1 MKKYN
6 LKRKGMAA
14 AALTLAFGMFTPS
27 VSFAAGTPVNVLSGT
42 ESQMSSDKEVV
53 YVNNYS
59 AAKRDVNFNDNW
71 KFYLG
76 DASGAEEPA
85 FDDSKWEHVNLPHDY
100 SIEQEYSTKME
111 AESGYLPG
119 GIGWYR
125 KSFTLG
131 KTAENKRVRIDF
143 GGVYMDATVWVNGT
157 QVGSHPYGY
166 TPFSFD
172 ITDLVKFDGENVITV
187 KVNHQTPSSR
197 WYSGSGIYRS
207 VDLNIVNP
215 VHVDLYGT
223 KVETP
228 NLETEKGGAV
238 TTNIKTTVANDS
250 DREQNVTLTHTIFK
264 KGGEP
269 SANIGTVTT
278 ETKAIAAG
286 ETAAIDATVN
296 AQNPELWSTT
306 NPALYTV
313 RTEVKI
319 GEEVVDTYDT
329 EYGFRYFKFDENSGF
344 SLNGTNMKL
353 KGVCM
358 HHDQGALGA
367 EAWKRAIERQVEI
380 LKEMGCNSIRVT
392 HNPAAE
398 ELINICNEKGILVV
412 EEMFDGWQNAK
423 NGNNNDYARFFK
435 EWMEKDVRSWIRRD
449 RNHPSVIMWSIGNEI
464 PDTHADAHGQEITR
478 SLLAVVRKW
487 DYRKVAPVTI
497 GSNYMP
503 WENAQKCADIV
514 KVAGYNYAE
523 KYYAEHHEKH
533 PDWIIYG
540 SETSSVVQS
549 RGVYHFPLERANL
562 IEADEQCSAL
572 GNSTTSWAAKNTEYC
587 ITMDRDTPYS
597 CGQFIWTAIDYIGE
611 PTPYQTKNSYFG
623 QMDTAGFPKDS
634 YYVFRSEWTDGKKD
648 PMIHVYPY
656 WDFNPGQ
663 QVDVRITSN
672 APEVELFVNGAS
684 QGKQQID
691 HQKGTVLQPSW
702 KVPYAPGSI
711 CAVAYDETGREIAR
725 QERHSFGNTDHY
737 VLKANKSALH
747 ADGEDMIFVEI
758 SAEDRDGYPV
768 ENASDYVRVTVEGAG
783 RLIGLD
789 NGDSTDYDAY
799 KGTVRKLFQGKLL
812 AMIAAKTIPGEIR
825 VTVEDAWTATVS
837 MTDETGAGTA
847 TAVVETPDNTA
858 AAGHRTATVTLQ
870 AVEAPIRPGVCATEE
885 NREYPP
891 AFVDPGFVPVRK
903 LEMSAPYM
911 RLTPEK
917 PYVLLHTR
925 IYPMEATDRKLLW
938 SITDASGIP
947 SPVAKLEELED
958 GESIRITGVSDGS
971 FQVRCM
977 TCNGTTNIKMISQLD
992 FAVEGMGRTFH
1003 SPYEPVAGISYVGSF
1018 GGDVSRGV
1026 ENSAGT
1032 DKAQPTGLV
1041 YEALDFGEFGS
1052 DEITLSIF
1060 ANDNDPHRIQI
1071 WKGEPEE
1078 SGSGTQGTLV
1088 GEITYQKPGIWE
1100 VFQPDTFVLPRR
1112 LKGVTKLTIVSEDKI
1127 FLKEFHFTRQEKAYA
1142 RLSALTD
1149 GVTYGDSFVRTGDAV
1164 EQIGNN
1170 VSFEFTDMNF
1180 GEAGTD
1186 SIVICGR
1193 TPLQQNTIQLRFT
1206 DGATQVL
1213 PFPHSEE
1220 YRELRF
1226 PLERVTGEQNV
1237 TFVFL
1242 PGCNFDFKW
1251 FRFEKSGSEE

>member
-1 MKKYN
+1 MNSK
-6 LKRKGMAA
+6 
-14 AALTLAFGMFTPS
+14 TLW
-27 VSFAAGTPVNVLSGT
+27 
-42 ESQMSSDKEVV
+42 
-53 YVNNYS
+53 
-59 AAKRDVNFNDNW
+59 NDNW
-71 KFYLG
+71 YFAKTALG
-76 DASGAEEPA
+76 VNWEDRTLWEREMQPA
-85 FDDSKWEHVNLPHDY
+85 DLPHDWLIY
-100 SIEQEYSTKME
+100 DTKNLYE
-111 AESGYLPG
+111 DS
-119 GIGWYR
+119 IGWYR
-125 KSFTLG
+125 KKFVYSASG
-131 KTAENKRVRIDF
+131 VKRAGEAAQENLREQSKSVAGNACTTCDERVILRF
-143 GGVYMDATVWVNGT
+143 EGVYMDSSIYING
-157 QVGSHPYGY
+157 VCLGDWKYGY
-166 TPFSFD
+166 STFDWD
-172 ITDLVKFDGENVITV
+172 ITDHLREGENEVVLRVTFQAP
-187 KVNHQTPSSR
+187 NSR
-197 WYSGSGIYRS
+197 WYSGAGIYRNVWMIRLPETHIPLDGIYTS
-207 VDLNIVNP
+207 S
-215 VHVDLYGT
+215 
-223 KVETP
+223 VETE
-228 NLETEKGGAV
+228 NGYDLTIDTELEWGAITENYELEYCLHYAGDSKNSAETENREIFRVKQPLAGGQE
-238 TTNIKTTVANDS
+238 KTSVAIPVDNPRKWDITDPYLYDLTVRLCKLPMND
-250 DREQNVTLTHTIFK
+250 
-264 KGGEP
+264 GE
-269 SANIGTVTT
+269 NG
-278 ETKAIAAG
+278 AG
-286 ETAAIDATVN
+286 E
-296 AQNPELWSTT
+296 
-306 NPALYTV
+306 ALQK
-313 RTEVKI
+313 TEI
-319 GEEVVDTYDT
+319 TQEEHLRI
-329 EYGFRYFKFDENSGF
+329 GFRTMQFDPARGF
-344 SLNGTNMKL
+344 LLNGRKVRLN
-353 KGVCM
+353 GACD
-358 HHDQGALGA
+358 HHDLGALGA
-367 EAWKRAIERQVEI
+367 AFHKEAMRRKFELMRSMGVNAVRTSHNMPAVE
-380 LKEMGCNSIRVT
+380 LMELADEMGF
-392 HNPAAE
+392 
-398 ELINICNEKGILVV
+398 LIVSEAFDMW
-412 EEMFDGWQNAK
+412 EMAK
-423 NGNNNDYARFFK
+423 NPYDYARFFK

-672 APEVELFVNGAS
+672 APEVELFVNGVS

-758 SAEDRDGYPV
+758 SAEDRNGYPV

-783 RLIGLD
+783 RLVGLD
-789 NGDSTDYDAY
+789 NGDSADYDAY

-812 AMIAAKTIPGEIR
+812 AMIAAKTTPGEIR
-825 VTVEDAWTATVS
+825 VTVEDAWAATVNS
-837 MTDETGAGTA
+837 MTNETGTGTA
-847 TAVVETPDNTA
+847 TA

-958 GESIRITGVSDGS
+958 GKSIRITGVSDGS

-977 TCNGTTNIKMISQLD
+977 TCNGTPNIKMISQLD
-992 FAVEGMGRTFH
+992 FAVEGMGQTFH
-1003 SPYEPVAGISYVGSF
+1003 SPYEPVTGISYVGSF

-1041 YEALDFGEFGS
+1041 YEALDFGEFVS

-1112 LKGVTKLTIVSEDKI
+1112 LKGVTKLTIVSESKI

-1170 VSFEFTDMNF
+1170 VSLEFTDMNF

>member
-1 MKKYN
+1 M
-6 LKRKGMAA
+6 
-14 AALTLAFGMFTPS
+14 
-27 VSFAAGTPVNVLSGT
+27 
-42 ESQMSSDKEVV
+42 
-53 YVNNYS
+53 
-59 AAKRDVNFNDNW
+59 
-71 KFYLG
+71 
-76 DASGAEEPA
+76 
-85 FDDSKWEHVNLPHDY
+85 
-100 SIEQEYSTKME
+100 
-111 AESGYLPG
+111 
-119 GIGWYR
+119 
-125 KSFTLG
+125 
-131 KTAENKRVRIDF
+131 
-143 GGVYMDATVWVNGT
+143 
-157 QVGSHPYGY
+157 
-166 TPFSFD
+166 
-172 ITDLVKFDGENVITV
+172 
-187 KVNHQTPSSR
+187 
-197 WYSGSGIYRS
+197 
-207 VDLNIVNP
+207 
-215 VHVDLYGT
+215 
-223 KVETP
+223 
-228 NLETEKGGAV
+228 
-238 TTNIKTTVANDS
+238 
-250 DREQNVTLTHTIFK
+250 
-264 KGGEP
+264 
-269 SANIGTVTT
+269 
-278 ETKAIAAG
+278 
-286 ETAAIDATVN
+286 
-296 AQNPELWSTT
+296 
-306 NPALYTV
+306 
-313 RTEVKI
+313 
-319 GEEVVDTYDT
+319 
-329 EYGFRYFKFDENSGF
+329 
-344 SLNGTNMKL
+344 
-353 KGVCM
+353 
-358 HHDQGALGA
+358 
-367 EAWKRAIERQVEI
+367 
-380 LKEMGCNSIRVT
+380 
-392 HNPAAE
+392 
-398 ELINICNEKGILVV
+398 
-412 EEMFDGWQNAK
+412 
-423 NGNNNDYARFFK
+423 
-435 EWMEKDVRSWIRRD
+435 
-449 RNHPSVIMWSIGNEI
+449 
-464 PDTHADAHGQEITR
+464 
-478 SLLAVVRKW
+478 
-487 DYRKVAPVTI
+487 
-497 GSNYMP
+497 
-503 WENAQKCADIV
+503 
-514 KVAGYNYAE
+514 
-523 KYYAEHHEKH
+523 
-533 PDWIIYG
+533 
-540 SETSSVVQS
+540 
-549 RGVYHFPLERANL
+549 
-562 IEADEQCSAL
+562 
-572 GNSTTSWAAKNTEYC
+572 
-587 ITMDRDTPYS
+587 
-597 CGQFIWTAIDYIGE
+597 
-611 PTPYQTKNSYFG
+611 
-623 QMDTAGFPKDS
+623 
-634 YYVFRSEWTDGKKD
+634 
-648 PMIHVYPY
+648 
-656 WDFNPGQ
+656 
-663 QVDVRITSN
+663 
-672 APEVELFVNGAS
+672 
-684 QGKQQID
+684 
-691 HQKGTVLQPSW
+691 
-702 KVPYAPGSI
+702 
-711 CAVAYDETGREIAR
+711 
-725 QERHSFGNTDHY
+725 
-737 VLKANKSALH
+737 
-747 ADGEDMIFVEI
+747 
-758 SAEDRDGYPV
+758 
-768 ENASDYVRVTVEGAG
+768 RVTVEGAG

-837 MTDETGAGTA
+837 MTDEPGAGTA

-992 FAVEGMGRTFH
+992 FAVEGMGQTFH
-1003 SPYEPVAGISYVGSF
+1003 SPYEPVTGISYVGSF

-1170 VSFEFTDMNF
+1170 VSLEFTDMNF

-1251 FRFEKSGSEE
+1251 FRFEKSGYEE

>member
-27 VSFAAGTPVNVLSGT
+27 VSFAAGTPVNVLSET

-76 DASGAEEPA
+76 DGSGAEEPA

-228 NLETEKGGAV
+228 NLETEKDGAV

-478 SLLAVVRKW
+478 SLLTAVRKW

-672 APEVELFVNGAS
+672 APEVELFVNGVS

-758 SAEDRDGYPV
+758 SAEDRNGYPV

-783 RLIGLD
+783 RLVGLD
-789 NGDSTDYDAY
+789 NGDSADYDAY

-812 AMIAAKTIPGEIR
+812 AMIAAKTTPGEIR
-825 VTVEDAWTATVS
+825 VTVEDAWAATVNS
-837 MTDETGAGTA
+837 MTNETGTGTA
-847 TAVVETPDNTA
+847 TA

-958 GESIRITGVSDGS
+958 GESIRITGISDGS

-992 FAVEGMGRTFH
+992 FAVEGMGQTFH
-1003 SPYEPVAGISYVGSF
+1003 SPYEPVTGISYVGSF

-1170 VSFEFTDMNF
+1170 VSLEFTDMNF

-1251 FRFEKSGSEE
+1251 FRFEKSGYEE

>member
-1 MKKYN
+1 MN
-6 LKRKGMAA
+6 SR
-14 AALTLAFGMFTPS
+14 TLW
-27 VSFAAGTPVNVLSGT
+27 
-42 ESQMSSDKEVV
+42 
-53 YVNNYS
+53 
-59 AAKRDVNFNDNW
+59 NDNW
-71 KFYLG
+71 YFAKTELG
-76 DASGAEEPA
+76 VE
-85 FDDSKWEHVNLPHDY
+85 WENRALWEREMQPVDLPHDWLIY
-100 SIEQEYSTKME
+100 DTKNLYE
-111 AESGYLPG
+111 DS
-119 GIGWYR
+119 IGWYR
-125 KSFTLG
+125 KRFEYSTSG
-131 KTAENKRVRIDF
+131 VKCAGEAAQENLREQSNPVAGNAHTTCDGCVILRF
-143 GGVYMDATVWVNGT
+143 EGVYMDSAIYVNGT
-157 QVGSHPYGY
+157 KLGEWKYGY
-166 TPFSFD
+166 STFDWD
-172 ITDLVKFDGENVITV
+172 ITEHLREGENEVV
-187 KVNHQTPSSR
+187 LRVVFQAPNSR
-197 WYSGSGIYRS
+197 WYSGAGIYRNVWMIRLPETHIPLDGIYTSS
-207 VDLNIVNP
+207 VA
-215 VHVDLYGT
+215 
-223 KVETP
+223 
-228 NLETEKGGAV
+228 TEKGYDLTIDTELEWGTENEDYELEYCLRSAGDS
-238 TTNIKTTVANDS
+238 KSPVATEGMKIF
-250 DREQNVTLTHTIFK
+250 REKQPLTRGQK
-264 KGGEP
+264 K
-269 SANIGTVTT
+269 ATVTIPVDNPRKWDIT
-278 ETKAIAAG
+278 DPYLYDLMVRLCRLPGNDGENGADGTAQKPETVQKP
-286 ETAAIDATVN
+286 ETT
-296 AQNPELWSTT
+296 Q
-306 NPALYTV
+306 
-313 RTEVKI
+313 
-319 GEEVVDTYDT
+319 EEHLRI
-329 EYGFRYFKFDENSGF
+329 GFRTIQFAPDQGF
-344 SLNGTNMKL
+344 LLNGRKVRLN
-353 KGVCM
+353 GACD
-358 HHDQGALGA
+358 HHDLGALGA
-367 EAWKRAIERQVEI
+367 AFHKEAMRRKFELMRSMGVNALRTSHNMPAVE
-380 LKEMGCNSIRVT
+380 LMELADEMGF
-392 HNPAAE
+392 
-398 ELINICNEKGILVV
+398 LILSEAFDMW
-412 EEMFDGWQNAK
+412 EMAK
-423 NGNNNDYARFFK
+423 NPYDYARFFK
-435 EWMEKDVRSWIRRD
+435 DWMEKDVRSWIRRD

-478 SLLAVVRKW
+478 SLLAAVREW
-487 DYRKVAPVTI
+487 DYRNVAPVTI

-514 KVAGYNYAE
+514 KLAGYNYAE
-523 KYYAEHHEKH
+523 KYYDEHHKKY

-549 RGVYHFPLERANL
+549 RGVYHFPLERASL

-587 ITMDRDTPYS
+587 IIMDRDTPYS

-634 YYVFRSEWTDGKKD
+634 YYLFRAEWTDEKKD
-648 PMIHVYPY
+648 PMVHVYPY

-672 APEVELFVNGAS
+672 APEVELFVNGVS

-702 KVPYAPGSI
+702 KVPYVPGSI
-711 CAVAYDETGREIAR
+711 CAVAYDETGREIVR

-737 VLKANKSALH
+737 VVKANKSTLR
-747 ADGEDMIFVEI
+747 ADGEDMIFVAI

-783 RLIGLD
+783 RLVGLD

-812 AMIAAKTIPGEIR
+812 AMIAAKTTPGEIR
-825 VTVEDAWTATVS
+825 VTVEDAWPES
-837 MTDETGAGTA
+837 KGSH
-847 TAVVETPDNTA
+847 PA
-858 AAGHRTATVTLQ
+858 APAAVTLQ
-870 AVEAPIRPGVCATEE
+870 AIEAPVRPGICATEE

-891 AFVDPGFVPVRK
+891 AFVAPGFVPVRK
-903 LEMSAPYM
+903 LEMSAPDM
-911 RLTPEK
+911 TLTPEK
-917 PYVLLHTR
+917 PSVLLHIR

-938 SITDASGIP
+938 SITDSCGIP

-977 TCNGTTNIKMISQLD
+977 SCNGTSTIKMISQLD
-992 FAVEGMGRTFH
+992 FTVEGMGQTFL
-1003 SPYEPVAGISYVGSF
+1003 SPYEPVAGISYADSF

-1041 YEALDFGEFGS
+1041 YEPLDFGEFGS

-1071 WKGEPEE
+1071 WEGEPEE
-1078 SGSGTQGTLV
+1078 GGSGTQGTLV
-1088 GEITYQKPGIWE
+1088 GEMTYQKPGIWE
-1100 VFQPDTFVLPRR
+1100 VFQPETFVLPRR
-1112 LKGVTKLTIVSEDKI
+1112 LRGVTNMTIVSLDKF

-1142 RLSALTD
+1142 RLYALTD
-1149 GVTYGDSFVRTGDAV
+1149 GVTYGDSFVRTADAI

-1170 VSFEFTDMNF
+1170 VSLEFSDMNF
-1180 GEAGTD
+1180 GEMGTD

-1220 YRELRF
+1220 YLELRF
-1226 PLERVTGEQNV
+1226 PLEKVTGDQKV

-1251 FRFEKSGSEE
+1251 FRFEKSEFEE